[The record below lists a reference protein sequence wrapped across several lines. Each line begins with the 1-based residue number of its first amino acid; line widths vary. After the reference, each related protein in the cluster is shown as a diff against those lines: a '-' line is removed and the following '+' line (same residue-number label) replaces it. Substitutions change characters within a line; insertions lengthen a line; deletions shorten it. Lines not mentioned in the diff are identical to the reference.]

1 MMQINPKIKSSG
13 VASVTMVKNN
23 KFQSVIRSQW
33 FLLLLAEFIIAIITG
48 IINPRFFTISNIINV
63 LEQIAVLGIVSSG
76 MTLVIISGEIDISV
90 GANIG
95 LSSCVM
101 AIMIKSGIGVFP
113 SFVTGIAL
121 AILSSFLV
129 GLTANIFKAPSFI
142 TSLAFISV
150 FQGIALAITKGS
162 FQTIYGQA
170 ETIGMTRLGNILPL
184 SFVISLG
191 AYLIVHFMLTY
202 TKFGRRIYSVGSNPA
217 AAYLS
222 GISVVKTKYYA
233 FLFSGFL
240 VGIGSMVLLS
250 RIGAAQPSTGSGIE
264 LKAIGAVVIGG
275 TPLSGGKGRIIG
287 TFLGV
292 LLMGIISNALN
303 MMRVNPY
310 YQQVTFGL
318 LIIASLAMSIFSSYK
333 GHTRTGKIPKK
344 ITE

>member
-1 MMQINPKIKSSG
+1 MQMNPKIKSSS
-13 VASVTMVKNN
+13 VVSVTMVKNN

>member
-1 MMQINPKIKSSG
+1 MMISSDEP
-13 VASVTMVKNN
+13 VETLVKKNR
-23 KFQSVIRSQW
+23 FQSVVKSQW
-33 FLLLLAEFIIAIITG
+33 FLLLFAEFVIAAMTG
-48 IINPRFFTISNIINV
+48 IINPRFFTMSNIVNV
-63 LEQIAVLGIVSSG
+63 LEQVAVLGIVSSG
-76 MTLVIISGEIDISV
+76 MTLLIISGEIDISV

-113 SFVTGIAL
+113 SFAVGIAL
-121 AILSSFLV
+121 AIFSSFLV
-129 GLTANIFKAPSFI
+129 GLTARTFKAPSFI

-170 ETIGMTRLGNILPL
+170 ETIGMTRLGQVLPL

-191 AYLIVHFMLTY
+191 AYLMVHFMLTY
-202 TKFGRRIYSVGSNPA
+202 TKFGRRIYAVGSNPS

-222 GISVVKTKYYA
+222 GISVVNTKFSA
-233 FLFSGFL
+233 FLFSGFF

-275 TPLSGGKGRIIG
+275 TPLAGGKGRIIG

-318 LIIASLAMSIFSSYK
+318 LIIASLAVSIFSSYK
-333 GHTRTGKIPKK
+333 GHSRTEKTTKSK
-344 ITE
+344 RKLAD

>member
-1 MMQINPKIKSSG
+1 MQMNPKIKSSS
-13 VASVTMVKNN
+13 VASVTMAKNN

-184 SFVISLG
+184 SFVVSLG

>member
-1 MMQINPKIKSSG
+1 MQMNPKIKSSS
-13 VASVTMVKNN
+13 VASVTMAKNN

-76 MTLVIISGEIDISV
+76 MTLVIMSGEIDISV

-184 SFVISLG
+184 SFVVSLG

>member
-1 MMQINPKIKSSG
+1 MQTNPNVKSPGVGSG
-13 VASVTMVKNN
+13 TLVKNN
-23 KFQSVIRSQW
+23 KYQLIFRSQW
-33 FLLLLAEFIIAIITG
+33 FLLLLAEFLIAIITG
-48 IINPRFFTISNIINV
+48 IVNPRFFTVSNIINV

-76 MTLVIISGEIDISV
+76 MTLLIISGEIDISV

-101 AIMIKSGIGVFP
+101 AIMIKSGLGVFP
-113 SFVTGIAL
+113 SFVIGIAL
-121 AILSSFLV
+121 AIFSSFLV
-129 GLTANIFKAPSFI
+129 GLTAHTFKAPSFI

-191 AYLIVHFMLTY
+191 AYLVVHFILAY

-222 GISVVKTKYYA
+222 GISVIKTKYYA
-233 FLFSGFL
+233 FLFSGFF

-287 TFLGV
+287 TLLGV

-333 GHTRTGKIPKK
+333 GHARSGKSTKK
-344 ITE
+344 AIE

>member
-1 MMQINPKIKSSG
+1 M
-13 VASVTMVKNN
+13 
-23 KFQSVIRSQW
+23 
-33 FLLLLAEFIIAIITG
+33 
-48 IINPRFFTISNIINV
+48 
-63 LEQIAVLGIVSSG
+63 
-76 MTLVIISGEIDISV
+76 
-90 GANIG
+90 
-95 LSSCVM
+95 
-101 AIMIKSGIGVFP
+101 
-113 SFVTGIAL
+113 
-121 AILSSFLV
+121 
-129 GLTANIFKAPSFI
+129 
-142 TSLAFISV
+142 AFISV

-170 ETIGMTRLGNILPL
+170 ETIGMTRLGDILPL

-191 AYLIVHFMLTY
+191 AYLVVHFILTY

-233 FLFSGFL
+233 FLFSGFF

-275 TPLSGGKGRIIG
+275 TPSGGKGRIIG
-287 TFLGV
+287 TLLGV

-303 MMRVNPY
+303 VMRVNPY
-310 YQQVTFGL
+310 YQQATFGL

-333 GHTRTGKIPKK
+333 GHSRSGKSAK
-344 ITE
+344 